1 MVQLLLLHENCI
13 LVTVLVSL
21 ALNVNVV
28 HALVVYVAQ
37 ALILIVHVGKVV
49 SLIVDIVLDTV
60 LALPAVSVA
69 SHAETYDVTVHCP
82 DGVTVH
88 LYTVLL
94 TAVKLLMLALVT
106 LTSQPVK
113 FVVAALK
120 VQVMM
125 KLAPEK

>member
-1 MVQLLLLHENCI
+1 VVQLLLLHENCI

-69 SHAETYDVTVHCP
+69 SHAETYDVTVHWP

-88 LYTVLL
+88 LYTVEL
-94 TAVKLLMLALVT
+94 TGVKLLIVALVT

-113 FVVAALK
+113 FVVASLK
-120 VQVMM
+120 VQVTM
-125 KLAPEK
+125 KLAQEK

>member
-1 MVQLLLLHENCI
+1 VVQLLLLHENCI

-106 LTSQPVK
+106 LTSQLVK
-113 FVVAALK
+113 FVVASLK
-120 VQVMM
+120 VQVTM

>member
-1 MVQLLLLHENCI
+1 VVQLLLLHENCI

-113 FVVAALK
+113 FVVASLK
-120 VQVMM
+120 VQVTM

>member
-94 TAVKLLMLALVT
+94 TAVKPLMLALVT

-113 FVVAALK
+113 FAVASLK
-120 VQVMM
+120 VQVTM

>member
-1 MVQLLLLHENCI
+1 VVQLLLLHENCI

-69 SHAETYDVTVHCP
+69 SHAETYDVTVH
-82 DGVTVH
+82 
-88 LYTVLL
+88 
-94 TAVKLLMLALVT
+94 
-106 LTSQPVK
+106 
-113 FVVAALK
+113 
-120 VQVMM
+120 
-125 KLAPEK
+125 